1 MLNITRHGEQTVV
14 LGSPHAPLGIIR
26 VKTIMHNRVV
36 LAFEN
41 FPQDFPIHR
50 SEIAEEIIQDSL
62 RERRSKDREVSSEE

>member
-1 MLNITRHGEQTVV
+1 
-14 LGSPHAPLGIIR
+14 
-26 VKTIMHNRVV
+26 MHNRVV